1 MTARQRDWADSMSL
15 KAMASPAARE
25 PGPLVTFVRWR
36 TVANVDSIGL
46 VVRRCF
52 ANINGR
58 VC

>member
-1 MTARQRDWADSMSL
+1 L